1 MTGIDFDETVALLCT
16 WSGRRVVL
24 AHVSCR
30 SQAPR
35 PRAGTWRTAPTAAA
49 EPARFVLES
58 PDGAGWAGAVE
69 HGRFVGARLHAD
81 GRGLTAR
88 MADHDLYVLLDD
100 IAQPDER
107 RRAEN

>member
-1 MTGIDFDETVALLCT
+1 MTGIDFDETLALLCT

-24 AHVSCR
+24 ACVSRR

-35 PRAGTWRTAPTAAA
+35 PCAGTWRAARSAPGD
-49 EPARFVLES
+49 PARFVLES
-58 PDGAGWAGAVE
+58 PDGAGWAGTLE

-88 MADHDLYVLLDD
+88 MADHHLYVLLDD
-100 IAQPDER
+100 LAS
-107 RRAEN
+107 